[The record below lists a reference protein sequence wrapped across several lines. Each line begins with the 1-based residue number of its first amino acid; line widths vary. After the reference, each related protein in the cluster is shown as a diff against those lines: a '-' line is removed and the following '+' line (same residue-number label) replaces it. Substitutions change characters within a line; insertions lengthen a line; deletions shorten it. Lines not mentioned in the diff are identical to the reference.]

1 MNSKEYWNKVAKDK
15 SFSTPFQMDIFKE
28 YVDKDASYY
37 NKQNVFLPQ
46 EKINSYYTKAINEI
60 LK

>member
-1 MNSKEYWNKVAKDK
+1 
-15 SFSTPFQMDIFKE
+15 MDNNGTI
-28 YVDKDASYY
+28 DKDAPYIT
-37 NKQNVFLPQ
+37 NRMFFLPQ